1 MPGGSRE
8 EGATAVCCVS
18 ELSRSD
24 ANLGAVSDHR
34 HHPDLVPRAVRQA
47 VVEAV
52 GGWGLY
58 TVAQI
63 ADLYGNEG
71 LEPAENFVATSG
83 GQRKAAAE
91 SYHAAIDFADPA
103 QVARY
108 LRVVEKILDDHEAS
122 GDDDSRRRHDQ
133 LSRALKRADIERDGR
148 GHLRL
153 PAHRALGAPS
163 LASIPDESGI
173 RFQLARLERLDQE
186 PEEMIGAAK
195 ELVEATAK
203 HVLAE
208 LGEAVPANADLPALS
223 KLALGKL
230 KLHPQGIAPT
240 TKDVEVI
247 VRMLG
252 SLGQTAGGLAELRN
266 LGYGTGHGAERRV
279 RGLKG
284 RHAVFAARAAI
295 TYVSFVLDTLH
306 DADAPW
312 RPKPVP
318 RPRPRPGQVE

>member
-1 MPGGSRE
+1 M
-8 EGATAVCCVS
+8 
-18 ELSRSD
+18 SD
-24 ANLGAVSDHR
+24 R
-34 HHPDLVPRAVRQA
+34 HHLDLVPRAVRQA

-58 TVAQI
+58 TI
-63 ADLYGNEG
+63 AEISDLFRNEG
-71 LEPAENFVATSG
+71 FEPAATFNATAG
-83 GQRKAAAE
+83 GQRKAEAE
-91 SYHAAIDFADPA
+91 NYQATIDFADPA
-103 QVARY
+103 HVAGY
-108 LRVVEKILDDHEAS
+108 LRVVEKILDDHESA
-122 GDDDSRRRHDQ
+122 GDDDSRRRHDR
-133 LSRALKRADIERDGR
+133 LSRALKRADIERDPR
-148 GHLRL
+148 GHLCL
-153 PAHRALGAPS
+153 PSHRALGVPS

-208 LGEAVPANADLPALS
+208 LGEAVPANADLPTLS
-223 KLALGKL
+223 KLALRRL

-240 TKDVEVI
+240 TKGVEVI

-266 LGYGTGHGAERRV
+266 LGYGTGHGAESRV
-279 RGLKG
+279 RGLKR
-284 RHAVFAARAAI
+284 RHAEFAARAAI

-306 DADAPW
+306 DPDAPW
-312 RPKPVP
+312 RPSTELRPGP
-318 RPRPRPGQVE
+318 RPRPVE